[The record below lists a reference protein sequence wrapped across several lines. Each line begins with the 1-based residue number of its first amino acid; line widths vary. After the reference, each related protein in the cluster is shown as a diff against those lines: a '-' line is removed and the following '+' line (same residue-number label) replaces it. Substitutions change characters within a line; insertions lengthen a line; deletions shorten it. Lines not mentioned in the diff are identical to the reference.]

1 MGIFR
6 LPLWADTRVKHS
18 IRDSPI
24 HRDRKKRIPNG
35 RFFYCNKCQ
44 KALIF
49 FLIPMD
55 TDIAA
60 FDGVWRVCHLFETHK
75 SLLLLL

>member
-24 HRDRKKRIPNG
+24 HRDRKKESLMEG
-35 RFFYCNKCQ
+35 FFIAISAKRH
-44 KALIF
+44 LF

-60 FDGVWRVCHLFETHK
+60 FDGV
-75 SLLLLL
+75 